1 MIHIYFL
8 VLRANTDRGRKHK
21 VSIGKRTTLCNFVY
35 KKTKHPPETYSQI
48 LRQLLNLMYS
58 NHRYMCYDVEQE
70 KIYSIPNNK
79 GNT

>member
-1 MIHIYFL
+1 MLYTTANINIVNNDTYIFL

-48 LRQLLNLMYS
+48 LRQLLNLMYQQS
-58 NHRYMCYDVEQE
+58 
-70 KIYSIPNNK
+70 
-79 GNT
+79 

>member
-48 LRQLLNLMYS
+48 LRQLLNLMYQQS
-58 NHRYMCYDVEQE
+58 
-70 KIYSIPNNK
+70 
-79 GNT
+79 